1 MQKPLIFILNLKKFA
16 LFSHKI
22 KDFLAW
28 YYFFSY
34 FCPTIS
40 CILYCARAANHS
52 QRANLTQKIK
62 QGIKHSWKRNKYNK
76 TKKIRKELTMEKR
89 ITFIPP
95 QTWRGRFL
103 GTILTLVALLFGT
116 TTTWAQDVYIRPGSG
131 SVVTSVSSADDSGFI
146 LGLGALWRHEQLALS
161 MTGSDRDA
169 INESGEISQP
179 STVIGE
185 RDGMLTLV
193 GGRRPSFL
201 VVSLP
206 KGYRIT
212 GYDLVL
218 VNNLVGVD
226 YAPGKN
232 TGSGHNAFHH
242 LNGNQNDNEL
252 TNGTS
257 YGTMR
262 FYETTAWT
270 YDGTNSPATQ
280 GNYNLNDVRKIEP
293 GDIGST
299 ILATAAN
306 GSDINIDATTED
318 TNKEFTISRHNI
330 EGANQLYFRLV
341 KNYTHYGISIKSFH
355 IFFTAEGD
363 FDAPAEPSEVDHAR
377 RVVSYSFPT
386 NKIDIG
392 KMSELSQEGHEGD
405 DDYTFFSYNFRNV
418 TDLKAYT
425 YIYQERAV
433 QDGVP
438 YELESDANGTITPH
452 IYPVQFGTGDNAE
465 HLFAFENDTYYV
477 EPPVTIHTS
486 SGNEAPIGYRIV
498 GAKIEYLW
506 KDATNIT
513 KTIPNGFYIVYDRVT
528 TTSSGASTT
537 HYYLGENLQFN
548 TYNNANNRPVWHMD
562 DDGNIYYNANNLRY
576 LCCNGEGDTRTL
588 TWSTDPESRWNL
600 RTEDGNNIYYYSDGL
615 NYYNMQ
621 AVVNANGVPT
631 GSPQVV
637 KDALN
642 YLPYSEYQAG
652 GHTVTTCEY
661 SPGTYTLNIWDQ
673 KTGASIDASKSVSVT
688 EAKAKSSNNYVLLEN
703 LNNDAIKFSISDLA
717 EGKQALLKI
726 TLTLQALDPYINNM
740 LVECKNLPK
749 KLQMSQTFTA
759 SDFSVS
765 GGSFIFYVP
774 SDLVGQTMDISF
786 ADLYSNYGDNTYWG
800 ESASLT
806 KSRYSFVT
814 SDYFKGVSGNQV
826 AGVTGFPVNDGLYDA
841 SYDPDAVYTTKVST
855 ATAGNVRYKF
865 NNAEDLGIDNEEEY
879 SYLEEYPFSVNKYLD
894 NYPNPDGAT
903 PATGKFEECH
913 VVAGDG
919 TQDAGSF
926 FVFTADETRYNIAPT
941 TDWQHRFY
949 AFYRMDVKAVAKSYY
964 PELEWTRV
972 YDSALYTTKDADD
985 NEVKGEK
992 AQFGLKLL
1000 TKEKL
1005 DNGQVGD
1012 FVTGYLTVKEVNDA
1026 IAAAIEAENET
1037 PTGDVPTSRD
1047 QILYIDCS
1055 SLIGVY
1061 NYIKTEGGQPEPATL
1076 ENLMEGLGTNAL
1088 IYLPEDISTKLDNFA
1103 FYESNINSF
1112 RAANN
1117 IVLTDKQPFYSK
1129 YDIQIDP
1136 ANSVTYERKIS
1147 DDLNGQAE
1155 NATIML
1161 PFTLSLD
1168 GGVHTNPD
1176 ETPAGSFTV
1185 NVMQGGAD
1193 MKKNG
1198 SVDYG
1203 TAFFDAISGTVAEAN
1218 TPYMIHVESTSAD
1231 EDDDFSFVIAEKG
1244 AKIIATNIEG
1254 ENNSNG
1260 TGWLHT
1266 GEENVS
1272 ATYGKTSSS
1281 STNYTTYKFTNKAT
1295 FSGAKFDRAKSE
1307 DVFYF
1312 ANNKYLDL
1320 HTLNKYDKD
1329 GNLQQYL
1336 YVYPFRGVYTY
1347 EKTTTGS
1354 TGSKRMQWF
1363 DISFEKFNNGVPTDI
1378 ENAAADADL
1387 MVKAGK
1393 GIVTMSASRSQDV
1406 TIYSATGISMRRVN
1420 LNAGDTQTVT
1430 LPAGAYLVNGIKII
1444 VK

>member
-1 MQKPLIFILNLKKFA
+1 
-16 LFSHKI
+16 
-22 KDFLAW
+22 
-28 YYFFSY
+28 
-34 FCPTIS
+34 
-40 CILYCARAANHS
+40 
-52 QRANLTQKIK
+52 
-62 QGIKHSWKRNKYNK
+62 
-76 TKKIRKELTMEKR
+76 MEKR
-89 ITFIPP
+89 ITFYPP

-103 GTILTLVALLFGT
+103 GTILTLVALLLGAT
-116 TTTWAQDVYIRPGSG
+116 QVKAQDVFIRPGSG

-185 RDGMLTLV
+185 RNGMLTLV

-232 TGSGHNAFHH
+232 TGSGHDAFHH

-252 TNGTS
+252 VNGVR

-262 FYETTAWT
+262 FYETTPWT

-280 GNYNLNDVRKIEP
+280 GNYNINDVRKIEP
-293 GDIGST
+293 ADIGST
-299 ILATAAN
+299 ILATAENN
-306 GSDINIDATTED
+306 GDINIDATD
-318 TNKEFTISRHNI
+318 ADNGKEFTISRHNI
-330 EGANQLYFRLV
+330 EGTNQLYFRLV
-341 KNYTHYGISIKSFH
+341 KNYTHYGLSIKSFH

-363 FDAPAEPSEVDHAR
+363 FAAPAEPSEVDHAR
-377 RVVSYSFPT
+377 RVVSFSFPT

-392 KMSELSQEGHEGD
+392 KMSELSQEGHEGE

-433 QDGVP
+433 KDGVP
-438 YELESDANGTITPH
+438 YELESDANGAITPH
-452 IYPVQFGTGDNAE
+452 IYPVQWGTGENAE
-465 HLFAFENDTYYV
+465 HLFAFENDTYFV

-513 KTIPNGFYIVYDRVT
+513 KTIPNGFYIEYDRVT
-528 TTSSGASTT
+528 TTSSGATT
-537 HYYLGENLQFN
+537 TRYYLGENLQFA

-562 DDGNIYYNANNLRY
+562 NDGNIYYNATNRRY
-576 LCCNGEGDTRTL
+576 LSCNGTGDTRTL
-588 TWSTDPESRWNL
+588 SWSTDPESRFNL

-621 AVVNANGVPT
+621 AVVTANGTPT

-642 YLPYSEYQAG
+642 YLPFSVYQAG
-652 GHTVTTCEY
+652 GHTVTTCEFE
-661 SPGTYTLNIWDQ
+661 PGTYDLNIWDQ
-673 KTGASIDASKSVSVT
+673 KTGESIVQTIQVT
-688 EAKAKSSNNYVLLEN
+688 ETKAKSSQNYVELKG
-703 LNNDAIKFSISDLA
+703 LNNDAIKFSISGLA
-717 EGKQALLKI
+717 DDKQALLKI
-726 TLTLQALDPYINNM
+726 TLKLQALNPYINNM

-774 SDLVGQTMDISF
+774 NDLVGQTMDISF
-786 ADLYSNYGDNTYWG
+786 ADLYSNYGDKTYWG
-800 ESASLT
+800 ETASLT
-806 KSRYSFVT
+806 NARYSFVT
-814 SDYFKGVSGNQV
+814 SDYFKAVSGNTV
-826 AGVTGFPVNDGLYDA
+826 AGVDGFPVNGGLYDKTKYSPDA
-841 SYDPDAVYTTKVST
+841 SYENKVFT

-879 SYLEEYPFSVNKYLD
+879 AYLEEYPFSVSKYLN

-903 PATGKFEECH
+903 PAIGNFIKCQ
-913 VVAGDG
+913 VIAGNG
-919 TQDAGSF
+919 TQSVDSF

-941 TDWQHRFY
+941 NNWQHRFY

-964 PELEWTRV
+964 PALEWTKV
-972 YDSALYTTKDADD
+972 YNSALYLTEDEDG
-985 NEVKGEK
+985 NEVKGEE
-992 AQFGLKLL
+992 AQFGLKLK
-1000 TKEKL
+1000 TKEIL
-1005 DNGQVGD
+1005 DNGQAGD
-1012 FVTGYLTVKEVNDA
+1012 FVTGYLTVKEINDA
-1026 IAAAIEAENET
+1026 IKAAIDAENET
-1037 PTGDVPTSRD
+1037 ATGEVPTSRD

-1055 SLIGVY
+1055 DLIGVY
-1061 NYIKTEGGQPEPATL
+1061 NYIKTEDGQPTPATL
-1076 ENLMEGLGTNAL
+1076 EHLMEGLGTNAL
-1088 IYLPEDISTKLDNFA
+1088 IYLPSDISTQLDNFA
-1103 FYESNINSF
+1103 FYEPDINSF

-1136 ANSVTYERKIS
+1136 ANTVTYERKIS
-1147 DDLNGQAE
+1147 DDLNGQAKL
-1155 NATIML
+1155 ATLMV
-1161 PFTLSLD
+1161 PFTLSLE
-1168 GGVHTNPD
+1168 GGVHTNPGD
-1176 ETPAGSFTV
+1176 TPACSFSVNEMKSGATMSLVSGS
-1185 NVMQGGAD
+1185 
-1193 MKKNG
+1193 
-1198 SVDYG
+1198 SVDHG
-1203 TAFFDAISGTVAEAN
+1203 TAFFTPLTTAIAEAN
-1218 TPYMIHVESTSAD
+1218 TPYMINVESTSAD
-1231 EDDDFSFVIAEKG
+1231 DDDDFSFVVAEKG

-1254 ENNSNG
+1254 EDNPNG

-1266 GEENVS
+1266 GEEDVS
-1272 ATYGKTSSS
+1272 ATFSSYS
-1281 STNYTTYKFTNKAT
+1281 YKFTNKAT
-1295 FSGAKFDRAKSE
+1295 FSGAKFDRAESE

-1320 HTLNKYDKD
+1320 RKMSMKDKD
-1329 GNLQQYL
+1329 GNLNQYL
-1336 YVYPFRGVYTY
+1336 YIYPFRGVYTY
-1347 EKTTTGS
+1347 TRTGGTQGAKS
-1354 TGSKRMQWF
+1354 MSWF
-1363 DISFEKFNNGVPTDI
+1363 DISFDEPFINDTPTGI
-1378 ENAAADADL
+1378 SNAADADL
-1387 MVKAGK
+1387 IVKAGK
-1393 GIVTMSASRSQDV
+1393 GIVTMSASRAQDV
-1406 TIYSATGISMRRVN
+1406 NINTLSGLSMKRVD
-1420 LNAGDTQTVT
+1420 LNAGDTKTVN
-1430 LPAGAYLVNGIKII
+1430 LPAGVYMINNVKVI

>member
-1 MQKPLIFILNLKKFA
+1 MKKMRTKNKC
-16 LFSHKI
+16 LVTS
-22 KDFLAW
+22 LAIIAMLMM
-28 YYFFSY
+28 S
-34 FCPTIS
+34 
-40 CILYCARAANHS
+40 
-52 QRANLTQKIK
+52 
-62 QGIKHSWKRNKYNK
+62 
-76 TKKIRKELTMEKR
+76 
-89 ITFIPP
+89 
-95 QTWRGRFL
+95 L
-103 GTILTLVALLFGT
+103 GVK
-116 TTTWAQDVYIRPGSG
+116 AQDVDIAPQWG

-146 LGLGALWRHEQLALS
+146 LGLGALWRHQQLSLS

-185 RDGMLTLV
+185 RNGMLTLV

-232 TGSGHNAFHH
+232 TGSGHYAFHH
-242 LNGNQNDNEL
+242 LNGNEDDNEL
-252 TNGTS
+252 TRGTS

-262 FYETTAWT
+262 FYETTPWT

-280 GNYNLNDVRKIEP
+280 GNYNIDNVRKIEP

-306 GSDINIDATTED
+306 GSDINIDATDED
-318 TNKEFTISRHNI
+318 DGKEFTISRHNI

-341 KNYTHYGISIKSFH
+341 KNYTHYGLSIKSFK
-355 IFFTAEGD
+355 IYFTAEGT

-433 QDGVP
+433 KDGVP
-438 YELESDANGTITPH
+438 YELESDADGAINPH

-465 HLFAFENDTYYV
+465 HLFAFENDIYYV
-477 EPPVTIHTS
+477 EPPTTIHTS

-513 KTIPNGFYIVYDRVT
+513 KTIPDGFYIEYDRVT
-528 TTSSGASTT
+528 TTSNGATT
-537 HYYLGENLQFN
+537 TRYYLGENLQFA
-548 TYNNANNRPVWHMD
+548 TYNNNNDRPVWHMD
-562 DDGNIYYNANNLRY
+562 NDGNIYYNATNRRY
-576 LCCNGEGDTRTL
+576 LSCNGQGDTRTL
-588 TWSTDPESRWNL
+588 SWSTDPESRFNL

-621 AVVNANGVPT
+621 AVVTANGTPT

-642 YLPYSEYQAG
+642 YLPFSVYQAG

-673 KTGASIDASKSVSVT
+673 KTGKTIDSSKSVEVT
-688 EAKAKSSNNYVLLEN
+688 EAKAKSSENYVLLDK
-703 LNNDAIKFSISDLA
+703 LNNDAIKFSISNLA

-726 TLTLQALDPYINNM
+726 TLQLQALDPYINSM

-759 SDFSVS
+759 SNFAVS

-774 SDLVGQTMDISF
+774 NDLVGQTMDISF
-786 ADLYSNYGDNTYWG
+786 SDLNSFYGDYTYWG
-800 ESASLT
+800 KTSSLT
-806 KSRYSFVT
+806 NARYSFVT

-826 AGVTGFPVNDGLYDA
+826 AGVTGFPVNDGLYDE
-841 SYDPDAVYTTKVST
+841 SYDPDAVYTTKVTT

-865 NNAEDLGIDNEEEY
+865 NNAEDLGIDSEEEY
-879 SYLEEYPFSVNKYLD
+879 SYLEEYPFSVSKYLN
-894 NYPNPDGAT
+894 NYPNPDGST
-903 PATGKFEECH
+903 PAKGNFEECH
-913 VVAGDG
+913 VIAGDG

-964 PELEWTRV
+964 PALEWTKV
-972 YDSALYTTKDADD
+972 YNSALYTTVDEDG

-992 AQFGLKLL
+992 AQFGLKLK
-1000 TKEKL
+1000 TKEIL
-1005 DNGQVGD
+1005 ENNQVGD
-1012 FVTGYLTVKEVNDA
+1012 FITGYLTVKEINDA
-1026 IAAAIEAENET
+1026 IAAAISAENET
-1037 PTGDVPTSRD
+1037 PTGKVPTSRD
-1047 QILYIDCS
+1047 QILYIDGS
-1055 SLIGVY
+1055 ALIGIY
-1061 NYIKTEGGQPEPATL
+1061 NYIKTEDGQPSPATL
-1076 ENLMEGLGTNAL
+1076 ENLKEGLGTNAL
-1088 IYLPEDISTKLDNFA
+1088 IYLPEDISTQLDNFA
-1103 FYESNINSF
+1103 SYQADINSF
-1112 RAANN
+1112 RAAKD

-1136 ANSVTYERKIS
+1136 ANTATYTRKIS
-1147 DDLNGQAE
+1147 DEMNGQAKL
-1155 NATIML
+1155 ATLML
-1161 PFTLSLD
+1161 PFTLTVD
-1168 GGVHTNPD
+1168 KTNGVHTNPED
-1176 ETPAGSFTV
+1176 TPACSFSV
-1185 NVMQGGAD
+1185 NKMVAGAE
-1193 MKKNG
+1193 MSLEGN
-1198 SVDYG
+1198 SVNHG
-1203 TAFFDAISGTVAEAN
+1203 TAFFAPLTTTTTEAN
-1218 TPYMIHVESTSAD
+1218 TPYMIEVTSTNAG
-1231 EDDDFSFVIAEKG
+1231 ETDDFSFIVAEKG

-1254 ENNSNG
+1254 EDNPNG

-1266 GEENVS
+1266 GEEDVS
-1272 ATYGKTSSS
+1272 ATFGSYA
-1281 STNYTTYKFTNKAT
+1281 YTFTNKAT

-1312 ANNKYLDL
+1312 AGNQYLDL
-1320 HTLNKYDKD
+1320 RTLVKYKD
-1329 GNLQQYL
+1329 GIHDTEHLNQYL
-1336 YVYPFRGVYTY
+1336 YIYPFRGVYTY
-1347 EKTTTGS
+1347 TRTGGPS
-1354 TGSKRMQWF
+1354 GAKPMHSF
-1363 DISFEKFNNGVPTDI
+1363 DISFDEYVKNFGIATDL
-1378 ENAAADADL
+1378 DKTGTTPDL
-1387 MVKAGK
+1387 MIRSGR
-1393 GIVTMSASRSQDV
+1393 GMLTITASRSQDV
-1406 TIYSATGISMRRVN
+1406 VIRSVN
-1420 LNAGDTQTVT
+1420 GMVVKNTNVEAGNTTTVA
-1430 LPAGAYLVNGIKII
+1430 LPAGIYVVNNTKIT

>member
-1 MQKPLIFILNLKKFA
+1 MKKM
-16 LFSHKI
+16 
-22 KDFLAW
+22 
-28 YYFFSY
+28 
-34 FCPTIS
+34 
-40 CILYCARAANHS
+40 
-52 QRANLTQKIK
+52 
-62 QGIKHSWKRNKYNK
+62 K
-76 TKKIRKELTMEKR
+76 TKNKCLVTSLAIIAMLMMS
-89 ITFIPP
+89 
-95 QTWRGRFL
+95 L
-103 GTILTLVALLFGT
+103 GVK
-116 TTTWAQDVYIRPGSG
+116 AQDVDIAPQWG

-146 LGLGALWRHEQLALS
+146 LGLGALWRHQQLSLS

-185 RDGMLTLV
+185 RNGMLTLV

-232 TGSGHNAFHH
+232 TGSGHYAFHH
-242 LNGNQNDNEL
+242 LNGNEDDNEL
-252 TNGTS
+252 TRGTS

-262 FYETTAWT
+262 FYETTPWT

-280 GNYNLNDVRKIEP
+280 GNYNIDNVRKIEP

-306 GSDINIDATTED
+306 GNDINIDATTED

-341 KNYTHYGISIKSFH
+341 KNYTHYGLSIKSFK
-355 IFFTAEGD
+355 IYFTAEGT

-433 QDGVP
+433 KDGVP
-438 YELESDANGTITPH
+438 YELESDAEGAINPH

-465 HLFAFENDTYYV
+465 HLFAFENDIYYV
-477 EPPVTIHTS
+477 EPPTTIHTS

-513 KTIPNGFYIVYDRVT
+513 KTIPDGFYIEYDRVT
-528 TTSSGASTT
+528 TTSSGATT
-537 HYYLGENLQFN
+537 TRYYLGENLQFA
-548 TYNNANNRPVWHMD
+548 TYNNNNNRPVWHMD
-562 DDGNIYYNANNLRY
+562 NDGNIYYNANNRRY
-576 LCCNGEGDTRTL
+576 LSCNGQGDTRTL
-588 TWSTDPESRWNL
+588 SWSTDPESRFNL

-621 AVVNANGVPT
+621 AVVTANGTPT
-631 GSPQVV
+631 GQPQVV

-642 YLPYSEYQAG
+642 YLPFSVYQAG

-673 KTGASIDASKSVSVT
+673 KTGETIDSSKSVEVT
-688 EAKAKSSNNYVLLEN
+688 EAKAKSSENYVILDK
-703 LNNDAIKFSISDLA
+703 LNNDAIKFSISNLA

-726 TLTLQALDPYINNM
+726 TLQLQALDPYINSM

-759 SDFSVS
+759 SNFAVS

-774 SDLVGQTMDISF
+774 NDLVGQTMDISF
-786 ADLYSNYGDNTYWG
+786 SDLNSFYGDYTYWG
-800 ESASLT
+800 KTSSLT
-806 KSRYSFVT
+806 NARYSFVT

-826 AGVTGFPVNDGLYDA
+826 AGVTGFPVNDGLYDE
-841 SYDPDAVYTTKVST
+841 SYDPDAVYTTKVTT

-879 SYLEEYPFSVNKYLD
+879 AYLEEYPFSVSKYLN
-894 NYPNPDGAT
+894 NYSNPDGAT
-903 PATGKFEECH
+903 PAKGNFEECH
-913 VVAGDG
+913 VIAGDG

-964 PELEWTRV
+964 PALEWTKV
-972 YDSALYTTKDADD
+972 YNSALYTTVDEDG

-992 AQFGLKLL
+992 AQFGLKLK
-1000 TKEKL
+1000 TKEIL
-1005 DNGQVGD
+1005 ENNQVGD
-1012 FVTGYLTVKEVNDA
+1012 FITGYLTVKEINDA
-1026 IAAAIEAENET
+1026 IAAAIAAENET

-1047 QILYIDCS
+1047 QILYIDGS
-1055 SLIGVY
+1055 ALIGIY
-1061 NYIKTEGGQPEPATL
+1061 NYIKTEDGQPSPATL
-1076 ENLMEGLGTNAL
+1076 ENLKEGLGTNAL
-1088 IYLPEDISTKLDNFA
+1088 IYLPEDISTQLDNFA
-1103 FYESNINSF
+1103 SYQADINSF
-1112 RAANN
+1112 RAAKD

-1136 ANSVTYERKIS
+1136 ANTATYSRKIS
-1147 DDLNGQAE
+1147 DEMNGQAKL
-1155 NATIML
+1155 ATLML
-1161 PFTLSLD
+1161 PFTLTVD
-1168 GGVHTNPD
+1168 KTNGVHTNPED
-1176 ETPAGSFTV
+1176 TPACSFSV
-1185 NVMQGGAD
+1185 NKMVAGAE
-1193 MKKNG
+1193 MSLVGNNINH
-1198 SVDYG
+1198 G
-1203 TAFFDAISGTVAEAN
+1203 TAFFTPLTTTTTEAN
-1218 TPYMIHVESTSAD
+1218 TPYMIEVTSTNAG
-1231 EDDDFSFVIAEKG
+1231 ETDDFSFIVAEKG

-1254 ENNSNG
+1254 EDNPKG

-1272 ATYGKTSSS
+1272 ATFSDYA
-1281 STNYTTYKFTNKAT
+1281 YTFTNKAT

-1312 ANNKYLDL
+1312 AHNMYLDL
-1320 HTLNKYDKD
+1320 RTLNKYDSEGKL
-1329 GNLQQYL
+1329 NQYL
-1336 YVYPFRGVYTY
+1336 YIYPFRGVYTY
-1347 EKTTTGS
+1347 TRTQKPGTTGNAKPMHS
-1354 TGSKRMQWF
+1354 F
-1363 DISFEKFNNGVPTDI
+1363 DISFDEMPIAGIATWLDEVEGTKP
-1378 ENAAADADL
+1378 DL
-1387 MVKAGK
+1387 MIRSDRGK
-1393 GIVTMSASRSQDV
+1393 LTITASRSQDV
-1406 TIYSATGISMRRVN
+1406 VIRSVNGMVVKNTNVEAGNTTTVALPTGIYVVN
-1420 LNAGDTQTVT
+1420 NTKITV
-1430 LPAGAYLVNGIKII
+1430 K
-1444 VK
+1444 